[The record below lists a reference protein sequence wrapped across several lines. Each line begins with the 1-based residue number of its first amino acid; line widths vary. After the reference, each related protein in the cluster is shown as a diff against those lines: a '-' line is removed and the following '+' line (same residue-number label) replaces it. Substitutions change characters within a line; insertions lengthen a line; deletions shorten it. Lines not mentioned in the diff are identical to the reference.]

1 MTAPVRGIQLNLW
14 ASLEVDAGVP
24 TRHDSLCDANIT
36 REGRVPDKSAAV
48 RRTGVDHSTNGG
60 RTAGVADPRSPE
72 PGADPQLVS
81 DATGNPKR
89 PVIEVMVLPDWL
101 PRDAWAAYVRMRNK
115 IGAPLSDHSM
125 ARAVRSLIKLR
136 DAGHD
141 PAAVLN
147 QSVVRRVRGLSAVM
161 SLSLP
166 VVGAFVTLGPS

>member
-24 TRHDSLCDANIT
+24 TRHDPLCDANVT
-36 REGRVPDKSAAV
+36 REGRVPGKPAAV
-48 RRTGVDHSTNGG
+48 RGADVDHSPNGV
-60 RTAGVADPRSPE
+60 RTAGVADPRRPE
-72 PGADPQLVS
+72 PGADLQLIA
-81 DATGNPKR
+81 DAPKKPKR
-89 PVIEVMVLPDWL
+89 PVIGVMVLPDWL
-101 PRDAWAAYVRMRNK
+101 PRDAWAAYVSMRNK

-136 DAGHD
+136 EAGHD

-166 VVGAFVTLGPS
+166 VVGDFVTLGPS